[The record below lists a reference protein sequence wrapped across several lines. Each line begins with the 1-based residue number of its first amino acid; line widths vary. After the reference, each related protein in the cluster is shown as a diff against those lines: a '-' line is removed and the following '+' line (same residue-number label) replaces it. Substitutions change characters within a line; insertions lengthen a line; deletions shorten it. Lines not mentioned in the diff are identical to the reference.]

1 MTEELKNK
9 IIAKLRQVARQE
21 IKITFGQTD
30 EPLPVGSSRIGG
42 RPDVPSDF
50 VWPTYEGSSYDATE
64 LKRRPLSFLAQI
76 NLRDVAVWDEEH
88 LLPTEGILSFFYEL
102 ETMQWGFDPKD
113 EGSARV
119 FWFPD
124 SETLAPADFPD
135 DMEQD
140 FILPEL
146 PINCTPQVSLPDYWC
161 MKLPDEVTWDDYYAC
176 CAVCDYTEAED
187 VTKLLGYPD
196 VIQNPMEEE
205 CERVTRGYRC
215 GNSEDYQKVPE
226 AEKEDIS
233 AKASEWRLLFQMG
246 TVETDGYELMFGD
259 AGYIYFWIRR
269 EDLLN
274 RRFDRI
280 WLILQC
286 Y

>member
-1 MTEELKNK
+1 MTEELKNE

-30 EPLPVGSSRIGG
+30 EPLPVGCSRIGG

-50 VWPTYEGSSYDATE
+50 VWPTYEGSSYDVE
-64 LKRRPLSFLAQI
+64 LKCRPLSFLAQI
-76 NLRDVAVWDEEH
+76 NLRDVAAWDEEH

-124 SETLAPADFPD
+124 SEALSPAVFPD

-176 CAVCDYTEAED
+176 CATCDYTEAED
-187 VTKLLGYPD
+187 VTKLLGHPN

-215 GNSEDYQKVPE
+215 GNPEDYQKVPE

-246 TVETDGYELMFGD
+246 TVETDDYELMFGD

>member
-1 MTEELKNK
+1 MTEELKNE
-9 IIAKLRQVARQE
+9 IIAKLRQVAKQE
-21 IKITFGQTD
+21 IKITFEQTD

-124 SETLAPADFPD
+124 SETLSPADFPD
-135 DMEQD
+135 DMEQV

-176 CAVCDYTEAED
+176 CATCDYTEAED

>member
-1 MTEELKNK
+1 MTEELKNE

-30 EPLPVGSSRIGG
+30 EPLPVGCSRIGG

-50 VWPTYEGSSYDATE
+50 VWPTYEGSSYDVE
-64 LKRRPLSFLAQI
+64 LKCRPLSFLAQI
-76 NLRDVAVWDEEH
+76 NLRDVAAWDEEH

-124 SETLAPADFPD
+124 SETLSPADFPD
-135 DMEQD
+135 DMEQV

-176 CAVCDYTEAED
+176 CATCDYTEAED
-187 VTKLLGYPD
+187 VTKLLGHPN

-215 GNSEDYQKVPE
+215 GNPEDYQKVPE
-226 AEKEDIS
+226 VEKEDIS

-246 TVETDGYELMFGD
+246 TVETDDYELMFGD
-259 AGYIYFWIRR
+259 AGYIYFWIRQ

>member
-1 MTEELKNK
+1 MTEELKNE
-9 IIAKLRQVARQE
+9 IIAKLKQVARQE

-30 EPLPVGSSRIGG
+30 EPLPVGRSRIGG

-50 VWPTYEGSSYDATE
+50 VWPTYEGSSYDVE
-64 LKRRPLSFLAQI
+64 LKCRPLSFLAQI
-76 NLRDVAVWDEEH
+76 NLRDVAEWDEEH

-124 SETLAPADFPD
+124 SETLSPADFPD

-176 CAVCDYTEAED
+176 CATCDYTEAED
-187 VTKLLGYPD
+187 VTKLLGHPN
-196 VIQNPMEEE
+196 VIQNPMEEK

-215 GNSEDYQKVPE
+215 GNPEDYQKVPE

>member
-1 MTEELKNK
+1 MTEQLKNK
-9 IIAKLRQVARQE
+9 IIAKLRQDARQE

-50 VWPTYEGSSYDATE
+50 VWPTYEGSSYDVE
-64 LKRRPLSFLAQI
+64 LKCRPLSFLAQI
-76 NLRDVAVWDEEH
+76 NLRDVAEWDEEH

-124 SETLAPADFPD
+124 SETLSPADFPD

>member
-1 MTEELKNK
+1 MTEELKNE

-30 EPLPVGSSRIGG
+30 EPLPVGCSRIGG

-50 VWPTYEGSSYDATE
+50 VWPTYEGSSYDVE
-64 LKRRPLSFLAQI
+64 LKCRPLSFLAQI
-76 NLRDVAVWDEEH
+76 NLRDVAAWDEEH

-124 SETLAPADFPD
+124 SETLSPADFPD
-135 DMEQD
+135 NMEQD

-176 CAVCDYTEAED
+176 CATCDYTEAED
-187 VTKLLGYPD
+187 VTKLLGHPN

-215 GNSEDYQKVPE
+215 GNPEDYQKVPE

-246 TVETDGYELMFGD
+246 TVETDDYELMFGD

>member
-1 MTEELKNK
+1 MTEELKNE

-50 VWPTYEGSSYDATE
+50 VWPTYEGSSYDVE
-64 LKRRPLSFLAQI
+64 LKCRPLSFLAQI
-76 NLRDVAVWDEEH
+76 NLRDVAAWDEEH

-124 SETLAPADFPD
+124 SETLSPADFPD
-135 DMEQD
+135 DMEQV

-176 CAVCDYTEAED
+176 CATCDYTEAED
-187 VTKLLGYPD
+187 VTKLLGHPN

-215 GNSEDYQKVPE
+215 GNPEDYQKVPE

-246 TVETDGYELMFGD
+246 TVETDDYELMFGD
-259 AGYIYFWIRR
+259 AGYIYFWIRQ

>member
-1 MTEELKNK
+1 MTEELKNE

-50 VWPTYEGSSYDATE
+50 VWPTYEGSSYDVE
-64 LKRRPLSFLAQI
+64 LKCRPLSFLAQI
-76 NLRDVAVWDEEH
+76 NLRDVAAWDEEH

-124 SETLAPADFPD
+124 SETLSPADFPD

-146 PINCTPQVSLPDYWC
+146 PIYCTPQVSLPDYWC

-176 CAVCDYTEAED
+176 CATCDYTEAED
-187 VTKLLGYPD
+187 VTKLLGHPN
-196 VIQNPMEEE
+196 VIQNPMEEK

-215 GNSEDYQKVPE
+215 GNPEDYQKVPE

-246 TVETDGYELMFGD
+246 TVETDDYELMFGD

>member
-1 MTEELKNK
+1 MTEELKNE
-9 IIAKLRQVARQE
+9 IIAKLKQVARQE

-50 VWPTYEGSSYDATE
+50 VWPTYEGSSYDVE
-64 LKRRPLSFLAQI
+64 LKCRPLSFLAQI
-76 NLRDVAVWDEEH
+76 NLRDVAEWDEEH

-124 SETLAPADFPD
+124 SETLSPADFPD
-135 DMEQD
+135 DMEQV

-176 CAVCDYTEAED
+176 CATCDYTEAED
-187 VTKLLGYPD
+187 VTKLLGHPN
-196 VIQNPMEEE
+196 VIQNPMEEK

-215 GNSEDYQKVPE
+215 GNPEDYQKVPE

-246 TVETDGYELMFGD
+246 TVETDDYELMFGD

>member
-50 VWPTYEGSSYDATE
+50 VWPTYEGSSYDVE
-64 LKRRPLSFLAQI
+64 LKCRPLSFLAQI
-76 NLRDVAVWDEEH
+76 NLRDVAEWDEEH

-124 SETLAPADFPD
+124 SETLTPADFPD

-176 CAVCDYTEAED
+176 CATCDYTEAED
-187 VTKLLGYPD
+187 VTKLLGHPN
-196 VIQNPMEEE
+196 VIQNPMEEK

-215 GNSEDYQKVPE
+215 GNPEDYQKVPE

-246 TVETDGYELMFGD
+246 TVETDDYELMFGD

>member
-1 MTEELKNK
+1 MTEELKNE
-9 IIAKLRQVARQE
+9 IIAKLRQVAKQE
-21 IKITFGQTD
+21 IKITFEQTD

-64 LKRRPLSFLAQI
+64 LKRRPLSFLAQM
-76 NLRDVAVWDEEH
+76 
-88 LLPTEGILSFFYEL
+88 LPTEGILSFFYEL

-215 GNSEDYQKVPE
+215 GNPEDYQKVPE
-226 AEKEDIS
+226 TEKEDIR
-233 AKASEWRLLFQMG
+233 AKASEWKLLFQMG
-246 TVETDGYELMFGD
+246 TVETDDYELMFGD